1 MQPLERD
8 PQELCVIQKRGK
20 LQLLCSKT
28 KMLTDRKLRVEKY
41 VGQDRNF
48 QPCLLRASA
57 RRKISVLYNV
67 IGFF

>member
-28 KMLTDRKLRVEKY
+28 KMLTDRKLRVKKY

-48 QPCLLRASA
+48 QPMLIESEC
-57 RRKISVLYNV
+57 KTKN
-67 IGFF
+67 